1 MTDFQCIWNSLLFED
16 ATRIFITSE
25 KSVSGFRASKD
36 KSLVRD

>member
-16 ATRIFITSE
+16 ATRTFITSE
-25 KSVSGFRASKD
+25 KSVPGFRASKD